1 MDSPTLEFKTD
12 TSDELS
18 FDSVITASPAPKQEI
33 ILAEK
38 QDDSNLAEIKLS
50 PEEMKQVEEFSKKI
64 DITNSTGIMNYG
76 VGTQK
81 KLADFSERTLADV
94 RTKDMGEV
102 GAMITGLVTEL
113 KGFDVDSNERGFLG
127 FFKRKMNKLEVLKA
141 RYSTL
146 EANVQTISDNLEQ
159 HQISLMKD
167 IQTLDEMYNLNLNY
181 FKELSMYILAG
192 KQRLEEE
199 RTTTLVELQ
208 QKAAESGLP
217 EDAEAAKDFAN
228 KCDRFEK
235 KLYDLEL
242 TRTIAI
248 QTAPQ
253 IRMVQA
259 SDTVMVEKIQSTVVN
274 TIPLW
279 KNQMVIAIGIEHAT
293 QAAKAEREVADMT
306 NELLKKNADTL
317 KIATIESAKEA
328 ERGIVDIET
337 LKHTNETLISTL
349 DEVIKIQND
358 GKAAREAAEAELVTI
373 ENQLKEKLLEA
384 AKK

>member
-18 FDSVITASPAPKQEI
+18 FDSVITAQPAPKQEI
-33 ILAEK
+33 ILAK
-38 QDDSNLAEIKLS
+38 NQNDSNLAEIKLS
-50 PEEMKQVEEFSKKI
+50 PEEMKQVDEFSKKI

-81 KLADFSERTLADV
+81 KLADFSEKTLADV

-113 KGFDVDSNERGFLG
+113 KGFDVDSNERGFFS
-127 FFKRKMNKLEVLKA
+127 FFKRKMNKLEALKA

-146 EANVQTISDNLEQ
+146 ETNVQTISDNLEQ
-159 HQISLMKD
+159 HQIALMKD

-181 FKELSMYILAG
+181 FKELSMYIIAG

-199 RTTTLVELQ
+199 RSTTLVELQ

-317 KIATIESAKEA
+317 KIATVESAREA

>member
-18 FDSVITASPAPKQEI
+18 FGSVITAQPAPKQEI
-33 ILAEK
+33 ILAEN
-38 QDDSNLAEIKLS
+38 QNDSNLAEIKLS
-50 PEEMKQVEEFSKKI
+50 PEEMKQVDEFSKKI

-113 KGFDVDSNERGFLG
+113 KGFDVDSNERGFFS
-127 FFKRKMNKLEVLKA
+127 FFKRKMNKLEALKA

-146 EANVQTISDNLEQ
+146 ETNVQTISDNLEQ

-181 FKELSMYILAG
+181 FKELSMYIIAG

-199 RTTTLVELQ
+199 RSTTLVELQ

-293 QAAKAEREVADMT
+293 QAAKAEREVSDMT